1 MSLKVSYIEPT
12 QYVLKSRSKNNTS
25 QFLIDIFVENGH
37 KKTFLENLVKD
48 YNDKKKNNN
57 NSSNYTNSKKIP
69 WLLNIG
75 PKIRKEFK
83 KINKDITST
92 SGKNLQSVQCQNKPK
107 LL

>member
-12 QYVLKSRSKNNTS
+12 EYVLKSRSKNNAS

-48 YNDKKKNNN
+48 YNDKKKNSD
-57 NSSNYTNSKKIP
+57 SSNYTNSKKMP

-92 SGKNLQSVQCQNKPK
+92 SGKNLQRIQCQNKPK